1 MADTANNADNATDK
15 LQARELPSQ
24 VNSAELLDEHR
35 RVNGSVVRTRFPPEP
50 NGYLHVGHAKSM
62 NMNFELA
69 FEKLGV
75 PKENRETIFRY
86 DDTNPE
92 AESKEYIDSLREDV
106 AWMGWKPVRVTYT
119 SDYFDKLYELAVDL
133 IKRDKAYVCHQ
144 SKADIEASREIA
156 RAKIADPNAPGDPCS
171 PWRNRPIEESLREFE
186 NMRKGKY
193 DANAAT
199 LRLKMDMYSPNPNM
213 WDQVAYRIKYMPH
226 PHAGDKWCIYP
237 TYDYTHCIIDS
248 LEHIDYSICTLEF
261 ETRRES
267 YYWVLEALDLYRPKV
282 YEMSR
287 LNISYTVLSKRKLLK
302 LVMNGYMRGWDDPRM
317 PTIKGLRRRGYSA
330 KIMNTFC
337 NEIGVTRNFNTVQY
351 ERLAAVARSV
361 LHDSAP
367 RVMGILQ
374 PVVLHLTNWTEVTG
388 LAVDAAKILNVP
400 NFPFDA
406 SRGTH
411 EVPFTHEVYI
421 DRSDIRLVDSDDFYG
436 FAPNKTVALKYTGY
450 RVHVERIEVDEATN
464 TVKEVF
470 AILLKEDEHPEWK
483 AKTTVQW
490 VSVAQAVPVEVR
502 MYNHLFVTEE
512 PNDATWEQELNPA
525 SEIVMKDAKV
535 DPSIWSTL
543 FSGAID
549 PVEGEALRHVQ
560 FERIGFFVVDKDTN
574 VADKKVVMNLTV
586 NLKDSKPVS
595 ETTSDATASGEPAN
609 KSRKEEQARQLAEK
623 KARMS
628 IPAEEFFR
636 RQTDLYSAWDAEGVP
651 THDAAGEKLSKSAYK
666 KLKKDW
672 EKQKQLYDSNNKTA

>member
-1 MADTANNADNATDK
+1 
-15 LQARELPSQ
+15 
-24 VNSAELLDEHR
+24 
-35 RVNGSVVRTRFPPEP
+35 
-50 NGYLHVGHAKSM
+50 
-62 NMNFELA
+62 
-69 FEKLGV
+69 
-75 PKENRETIFRY
+75 
-86 DDTNPE
+86 
-92 AESKEYIDSLREDV
+92 
-106 AWMGWKPVRVTYT
+106 
-119 SDYFDKLYELAVDL
+119 
-133 IKRDKAYVCHQ
+133 
-144 SKADIEASREIA
+144 
-156 RAKIADPNAPGDPCS
+156 
-171 PWRNRPIEESLREFE
+171 
-186 NMRKGKY
+186 MRKGKY

-267 YYWVLEALDLYRPKV
+267 YFWVLEALDLYRPKV

-388 LAVDAAKILNVP
+388 LSTTEHKNMTVP
-400 NFPFDA
+400 HFPFDV

-411 EVPFTHEVYI
+411 EVPFSHQVYI
-421 DRSDIRLVDSDDFYG
+421 DRSDVRLVDSDDFYG

-450 RVHVERIEVDEATN
+450 RVHVERIVADN
-464 TVKEVF
+464 NQTVTEVF
-470 AILLKEDEHPEWK
+470 ATLLRDEDHPEWK

-490 VSVAQAVPVEVR
+490 VSVSEAVSVEVR
-502 MYNHLFVTEE
+502 LYNHLFTAEE
-512 PNDATWEQELNPA
+512 PSDATWEQELNPS

-535 DPSIWSTL
+535 DPSVWATL
-543 FSGAID
+543 YPANESEEERNDSGK
-549 PVEGEALRHVQ
+549 LRHVQ
-560 FERIGFFVVDKDTN
+560 FERMGFFVVDKDSK
-574 VADKKVVMNLTV
+574 VADKKLVLNLTV
-586 NLKDSKPVS
+586 TLKDSKP
-595 ETTSDATASGEPAN
+595 TDATTAGEAGGADSAN

-636 RQTDLYSAWDAEGVP
+636 RQTDLYSQWDEEGVP

-672 EKQKQLYDSNNKTA
+672 EKQKQLYDSNNKGEAATVVA

>member
-1 MADTANNADNATDK
+1 MCCVA
-15 LQARELPSQ
+15 LWC
-24 VNSAELLDEHR
+24 
-35 RVNGSVVRTRFPPEP
+35 VR
-50 NGYLHVGHAKSM
+50 
-62 NMNFELA
+62 
-69 FEKLGV
+69 
-75 PKENRETIFRY
+75 
-86 DDTNPE
+86 
-92 AESKEYIDSLREDV
+92 
-106 AWMGWKPVRVTYT
+106 
-119 SDYFDKLYELAVDL
+119 
-133 IKRDKAYVCHQ
+133 
-144 SKADIEASREIA
+144 
-156 RAKIADPNAPGDPCS
+156 
-171 PWRNRPIEESLREFE
+171 RPIEESLREFD

-302 LVMNGYMRGWDDPRM
+302 LVLSGYMRGWDDPRM

-330 KIMNTFC
+330 KIMNAFC

-361 LHDSAP
+361 LHDTAP
-367 RVMGILQ
+367 RVMGVLS
-374 PVVLHLTNWTEVTG
+374 PVVLQLTNWTEVTG
-388 LAVDAAKILNVP
+388 LSTAESKVLSVP
-400 NFPFDA
+400 NFPFDV
-406 SRGTH
+406 SRGSH
-411 EVPFTHEVYI
+411 DVPFSASVYI

-450 RVHVERIEVDEATN
+450 RVHVDRIETAADGVTVEAVVAT
-464 TVKEVF
+464 
-470 AILLKEDEHPEWK
+470 LLREDDHPEWK

-490 VSVAQAVPVEVR
+490 VSATSAVNVEVR
-502 MYNHLFVTEE
+502 MYSHLFLLEE
-512 PNDATWEQELNPA
+512 PNDATWEQELNPQSEVVMA
-525 SEIVMKDAKV
+525 SAKV

-543 FSGAID
+543 YPADESAEDAQDKGK
-549 PVEGEALRHVQ
+549 LRHVQ
-560 FERIGFFVVDKDTN
+560 FERIGFFVVDKDTD
-574 VADKKVVMNLTV
+574 VSSKSLVLNLTV
-586 NLKDSKPVS
+586 NLKDSKP
-595 ETTSDATASGEPAN
+595 TDAAATGGATAAGAGDAN

-623 KARMS
+623 KARMN

-636 RQTDLYSAWDAEGVP
+636 RQTDLYSAWDPEGVP

-672 EKQKQLYDSNNKTA
+672 EKQKQLYESSNKAGAEATA